1 MYEVTQMDVASG
13 EKIGQFGQLPSAGLR
28 LTLAARAPRGAVQS
42 IQGMTKV
49 FEPGR
54 EDDLLSI
61 VPNGDKPTIPFFAPN
76 GDRLLLLR
84 GDGVLECLDG
94 SPIETK

>member
-1 MYEVTQMDVASG
+1 
-13 EKIGQFGQLPSAGLR
+13 
-28 LTLAARAPRGAVQS
+28 
-42 IQGMTKV
+42 MTKV

-61 VPNGDKPTIPFFAPN
+61 IPHGDKPTIPFFAPN
-76 GDRLLLLR
+76 GDRLLFLR